1 MRRGF
6 QEGIIELGHD
16 PNFVLLT
23 GDHGYALFDEFR
35 STFHDRFIN
44 VGVAEANL
52 VGVAS
57 GLARAGFRPLIY
69 GLASFLPSR
78 VYEFLKL
85 QIALDS
91 LPVTVVGD
99 GGGLVYS
106 TLGHSHQSLDDL
118 ALANALPNFQVF
130 SPSSDQETL
139 EILRGTVSKNSPTYL
154 RLGKSDGQ
162 YSGSF
167 PTKDLEPY
175 KISTGSEQKMAIVC
189 HGSMTSKVMNLKTRN
204 LIPDWDVWS
213 APKLSP
219 MSSSWL
225 KELQNYTEI
234 LVVEEHIAHGGLS
247 SLLQNALSKSK
258 TRVSSVSAKSSFHSG
273 IGSYE
278 WALAQNGLDDASIL
292 EQIKLASP
300 NL

>member
-1 MRRGF
+1 MRHGF
-6 QEGIIELGHD
+6 QAGILELGHD

-35 STFHDRFIN
+35 STFPDRFIN

-57 GLARAGFRPLIY
+57 GLARSGFRPLIY

-85 QIALDS
+85 QIALDN

-130 SPSSDQETL
+130 SPSSDQETHQ
-139 EILRGTVSKNSPTYL
+139 ILRGTISANSPMYL
-154 RLGKSDGQ
+154 RLGKSDGE
-162 YSGSF
+162 YFGSF
-167 PTKDLEPY
+167 PTMELEPY
-175 KISTGSEQKMAIVC
+175 KISAGSQPRMAIVC
-189 HGSMTSKVMNLKTRN
+189 HGSMTSRIMSLKSRN
-204 LIPDWDVWS
+204 LLPDWDVWS

-219 MSSSWL
+219 ISYSWL
-225 KELQNYTEI
+225 KELQSYKEVV
-234 LVVEEHIAHGGLS
+234 VVEEHIAHGGLA
-247 SLLQNALSKSK
+247 SLLLNALLGSK
-258 TRVSSVSAKSSFHSG
+258 TNVLSVSARSTFHSG

-278 WALAQNGLDDASIL
+278 WALSQNGLDDSSIL
-292 EQIKLASP
+292 NRIKLAIES
-300 NL
+300 L